1 MTGIAPTVEP
11 SRSNSV
17 GVDAVSVGLFAA
29 LCLAAVLLQIS
40 IISEL
45 RVANAIPD
53 LIAGVSVVAGSR
65 HGALAGAV
73 AGFSGGLLV
82 ELATPSG
89 TLGVL
94 ALAGVLGGSW
104 AGILA
109 ERAPRPSLLVL
120 LLRTVAV
127 ALGTQLLLAAVW
139 VLLSH
144 TLNVT
149 DFVVSVLI
157 PGAALTA
164 LVSLPALAMIRRR
177 MWPAAPAV
185 DATPLVEVTP

>member
-11 SRSNSV
+11 SSSNRID
-17 GVDAVSVGLFAA
+17 VDAVSMGLVAA
-29 LCLAAVLLQIS
+29 LCLTAVLLQIS
-40 IISEL
+40 VISEL
-45 RVANAIPD
+45 RVADAIPD
-53 LIAGVSVVAGSR
+53 LIAGATVVAGSR

-94 ALAGVLGGSW
+94 ALAGVLGGAWS
-104 AGILA
+104 GSLA
-109 ERAPRPSLLVL
+109 ERQPRPSLLAL

-127 ALGTQLLLAAVW
+127 ATGTQLLLAAVW
-139 VLLSH
+139 ILLGH
-144 TLNVT
+144 GLTAT
-149 DFVVSVLI
+149 GFVVRVLI

-164 LVSLPALAMIRRR
+164 LLSLPVLAVIRRR
-177 MWPAAPAV
+177 MWPTARPV
-185 DATPLVEVTP
+185 ETATLVEVTP